1 MKCGM
6 VCEQLWYMHMT
17 SLYPALISC
26 YTTIDYL
33 SFRKSLKHRFYED
46 VLSRHERMYDIGCN
60 W

>member
-1 MKCGM
+1 M